1 MTRHLSLSQ
10 LTLLV
15 VGIFLIG
22 GLLILLIYVLHKA
35 FQRQREAGDSK
46 RASPRSPDEAA
57 FAMAT
62 MQSVIAG
69 LRSREKELRELLHDA
84 EQRAEP
90 RARTLESIVREM
102 PMGLMVFNREGF
114 LTLSNPAVRALLG
127 IDTWSRRR
135 YTEILG
141 TESQLTAWIREC
153 LETGKTCKRE
163 GLEYVTPRG
172 ETRTLGVFLSPCHGR
187 DGQVESAVCLLTN
200 LEDARH
206 S

>member
-1 MTRHLSLSQ
+1 MTRHLSVSQ

-35 FQRQREAGDSK
+35 FQRQREAGGSK
-46 RASPRSPDEAA
+46 RNSSRPPDEAA

-69 LRSREKELRELLHDA
+69 LRAREKELREQLHDA
-84 EQRAEP
+84 EQRAEAG
-90 RARTLESIVREM
+90 ARTLESVIRDL
-102 PMGLMVFNREGF
+102 PLGLMIFNRDGF
-114 LTLSNPAVRALLG
+114 IALSNSAVRALLG

-141 TESQLTAWIREC
+141 AESQLTAWIREC
-153 LETGKTCKRE
+153 LETGRTQRE
-163 GLEYVTPRG
+163 SLEYVTPRG
-172 ETRTLGVFLSPCHGR
+172 ETRNLGVFLSPCRGR
-187 DGQVESAVCLLTN
+187 DGQVESAVCVVTN
-200 LEDARH
+200 LEDIPH